1 MPRIIAL
8 ILLLTIAALS
18 TAAPSITTENPV
30 TTTANSTL
38 EDEINLSSMPT
49 VETETFTI
57 EIDPNVV
64 FTTDPEGLA
73 FTEFTESAMDTTEEP
88 LPESVLQQLE
98 RERVELK
105 REEEG
110 ETTIDPR
117 VIATTIRNY
126 VTINRS
132 TSDKPLLT
140 TTEKLIET
148 STEKLIETTT
158 VTEEPQVETT
168 TESIE
173 TTTSG
178 KSLKNYFA
186 SANIADGSIISE
198 EEERGTEPPL
208 FEDLSALL
216 SENELEETHHLT
228 ENKAQIVDAY
238 QMLNSVWQSP
248 VESTTSE
255 AADTTPLSTSTTE
268 TQPTLPTT
276 IKEDPDTTTAVPDAP
291 TTTTLTAEQNLI
303 EAATTRPEEVHIDST
318 VDTKIFPTTHYPEN
332 DIFTTLEPEISTRSS
347 TANYPASFSYT
358 TLTPETTPSP
368 STTIPETTSNP
379 ISYTTLASETTS
391 NPISYTT
398 LARESTSSSSTTTTL
413 APETTLST
421 TTTTEAPI
429 LVSEQ
434 LLLNNERTTTSTSS
448 TSTTTTTTSTTETPT
463 TTTTTT
469 TTPRPIQTR
478 APRIERIF
486 NSDGV
491 EVLYGYSSV
500 VRTNRLN

>member
-8 ILLLTIAALS
+8 ILFLTIAALS
-18 TAAPSITTENPV
+18 TAAPSITTEKPE
-30 TTTANSTL
+30 TTTANVTV
-38 EDEINLSSMPT
+38 EDEFNQSSMPT
-49 VETETFTI
+49 VESETFTI

-73 FTEFTESAMDTTEEP
+73 FTEYTESAIDTTEEP

-105 REEEG
+105 QEEGG

-126 VTINRS
+126 VTINRT
-132 TSDKPLLT
+132 TSKPLIT
-140 TTEKLIET
+140 TTEKLT
-148 STEKLIETTT
+148 ETTT
-158 VTEEPQVETT
+158 TVNEEAQVETT
-168 TESIE
+168 TEAIE
-173 TTTSG
+173 TTTTG
-178 KSLKNYFA
+178 KSFKNYFA
-186 SANIADGSIISE
+186 SANVADESIKSE

-216 SENELEETHHLT
+216 SENELEEPHHLT
-228 ENKAQIVDAY
+228 ENKAQIVDGY
-238 QMLNSVWQSP
+238 QMSNSVWQSP

-255 AADTTPLSTSTTE
+255 AAGTTTTAPSTSTTE
-268 TQPTLPTT
+268 IQPTLPTT
-276 IKEDPDTTTAVPDAP
+276 IKEEPDTTTIVPDIS
-291 TTTTLTAEQNLI
+291 TTTLANEAEQNLV
-303 EAATTRPEEVHIDST
+303 EASTTRPEEVHIDST
-318 VDTKIFPTTHYPEN
+318 VDSKIFPTTHYPESN
-332 DIFTTLEPEISTRSS
+332 IFTTLEPEITTKSS
-347 TANYPASFSYT
+347 TASYPASFSYT
-358 TLTPETTPSP
+358 TLTPESTPSP
-368 STTIPETTSNP
+368 STTVATTLAPETTSNP

-398 LARESTSSSSTTTTL
+398 TTL

-421 TTTTEAPI
+421 TTTTEAP
-429 LVSEQ
+429 S
-434 LLLNNERTTTSTSS
+434 TTTSYTTLAPET
-448 TSTTTTTTSTTETPT
+448 TSTTTTTTETPISVT
-463 TTTTTT
+463 EQLLLHNERTT